1 MLDYDLLRTRYNRC
15 FQRINWERIHKV
27 MVALDWKYDFNEK
40 GNRFFA
46 IPRIVDMQA
55 TMDNLFHRCL
65 EQAKEQ
71 SDPLTVSTGGFSIT
85 INCDDNYVS
94 IAFVIEY
101 ADEPMD

>member
-1 MLDYDLLRTRYNRC
+1 MLDYDLLKSRYNIC

-55 TMDNLFHRCL
+55 TMDNLFQDCFA
-65 EQAKEQ
+65 EAKKQ
-71 SDPLTVSTGGFSIT
+71 NGPFTMSSGGFSIT
-85 INCDDNYVS
+85 ISDDNYIS
-94 IAFVIEY
+94 ISFVIEY
-101 ADEPMD
+101 VDEPMD